1 LYDGQAYVGLLA
13 LSSRCRI
20 SKLQTLKVDERFDS
34 RRLHHYLFY
43 YQCFAIR
50 KTFRTMAVQRFLE
63 EAGTF
68 LPHLAKGPEFG
79 ALVVKSAFFG
89 VVVQF
94 GYHTKTVILSRA
106 VFQA

>member
-1 LYDGQAYVGLLA
+1 
-13 LSSRCRI
+13 
-20 SKLQTLKVDERFDS
+20 
-34 RRLHHYLFY
+34 
-43 YQCFAIR
+43 
-50 KTFRTMAVQRFLE
+50 MAVQRFLE

-89 VVVQF
+89 GVVQF